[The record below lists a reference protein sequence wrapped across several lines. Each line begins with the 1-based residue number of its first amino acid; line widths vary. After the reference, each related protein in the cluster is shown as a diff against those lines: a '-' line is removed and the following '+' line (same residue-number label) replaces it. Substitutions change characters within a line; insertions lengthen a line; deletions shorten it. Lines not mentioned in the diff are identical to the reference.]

1 MKESDHVAETTGE
14 QSMTASD
21 EPTFSVELF
30 VQSVSPGPGH
40 SHQDS
45 VVETLTALATDGL
58 FDAPAVH
65 VWGDQLVADSVTV
78 THTETGKFLHDRLES
93 FWDWAASSGVSLEPM
108 FGRRTVRSEMTGES
122 YRALSVPTVTLAE
135 YTDGALT
142 NVTPHVADGLART
155 VSDRLTAL
163 ADATATDRISI
174 LTGPLASDSND
185 PDATGTNPIVLA
197 RK

>member
-1 MKESDHVAETTGE
+1 MRQSDHVDETTGE
-14 QSMTASD
+14 RSKTTRDESD
-21 EPTFSVELF
+21 FAVELF

-45 VVETLTALATDGL
+45 VIEALTALATDGL

-78 THTETGKFLHDRLES
+78 THTETGKFLHERLES

-142 NVTPHVADGLART
+142 NVTPHVADGHSRT
-155 VSDRLTAL
+155 VSDRLAAL
-163 ADATATDRISI
+163 ADATSTNDASI
-174 LTGPLASDSND
+174 LTGPLAGDPND